1 MSLNIYMRLK
11 THKCEVRWYSAFVRL
26 TKITYWYLQL
36 HLNWWAYIHH
46 TTDVW
51 LYGSKSGGRIQLNR
65 CAAYKGKT
73 LCISEQFFTPPS
85 LPLSLLSHTS
95 SFWTYLWI
103 LKKSVVRWKQTCQT
117 LTRQPGPQGQHCR
130 QQPRDSKATLPSSD
144 LGESLGL
151 FGAGSAL
158 WFPLYQWAMY
168 AKGTQPQKGCP
179 ENCTQATGSENPG

>member
-1 MSLNIYMRLK
+1 MRDKMIL
-11 THKCEVRWYSAFVRL
+11 AFVRL

-51 LYGSKSGGRIQLNR
+51 LYGPKSGGRIQRNR

-73 LCISEQFFTPPS
+73 LCMSEQFSHPS
-85 LPLSLLSHTS
+85 LPSSLPSLTHVV
-95 SFWTYLWI
+95 FLDLYAYLRI
-103 LKKSVVRWKQTCQT
+103 LKKSVVRYKQTYQT
-117 LTRQPGPQGQHCR
+117 STRQPGPQGQHCR
-130 QQPRDSKATLPSSD
+130 WQPRDSKATQPSSD

-158 WFPLYQWAMY
+158 WFPLYQWTMY
-168 AKGTQPQKGCP
+168 AKGIQPQKGCP